1 MPIQTYNSSTS
12 KLRYMNKIYMDIHS
26 YVFPKHQ
33 ALDESPGLPMELE
46 QWLPILPKKINK
58 YETSSEVDYILTWA
72 DLKTETSSEVDY
84 ILTWA
89 DLKTEMEWS
98 LELRPI
104 PSGVDAV
111 TGVRYGRPKFSFPN
125 SIC

>member
-72 DLKTETSSEVDY
+72 DLKTE
-84 ILTWA
+84 
-89 DLKTEMEWS
+89 MEWS